1 MKASK
6 QLRNYSDPS
15 QDPVFS
21 EVYIIFF
28 SSVCLNT
35 KYLGR
40 LQHELMKYFI
50 IYLLKLYIIILIHY
64 CEFLKVNCL
73 FMSFSCDASALLMS
87 FQFNYII
94 YIFYMFFY
102 SQLQVVELD
111 LSSVVTSVSGPKRP
125 HDRVSVSDMKK
136 DFNECL
142 VNKVCYINLFT
153 HSFIFNEECNYKTLI
168 TFF

>member
-1 MKASK
+1 
-6 QLRNYSDPS
+6 
-15 QDPVFS
+15 
-21 EVYIIFF
+21 
-28 SSVCLNT
+28 
-35 KYLGR
+35 
-40 LQHELMKYFI
+40 
-50 IYLLKLYIIILIHY
+50 
-64 CEFLKVNCL
+64 
-73 FMSFSCDASALLMS
+73 
-87 FQFNYII
+87 
-94 YIFYMFFY
+94 MFFY